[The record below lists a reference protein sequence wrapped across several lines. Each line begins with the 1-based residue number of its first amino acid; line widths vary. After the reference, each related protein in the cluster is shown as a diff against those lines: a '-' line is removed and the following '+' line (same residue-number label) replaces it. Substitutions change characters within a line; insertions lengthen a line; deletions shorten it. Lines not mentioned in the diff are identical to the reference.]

1 LREAHEAVGRL
12 VAYCIGKKKDMSA
25 LTLSEF
31 RRFHKG
37 FEEDVYTFLK
47 VEHAVQS
54 KKSPG
59 GTARRNVSLRLKG
72 IRGKKK

>member
-1 LREAHEAVGRL
+1 MD
-12 VAYCIGKKKDMSA
+12 KDMPA
-25 LTLSEF
+25 LTLAAF
-31 RRFHKG
+31 RRFHRG
-37 FEEDVYTFLK
+37 FEEDIYTFLK

-59 GTARRNVSLRLKG
+59 GTSKKTVSQRLKD